1 MSTTQASPDKYQ
13 LVREDIVKVFPNEE
27 YDDGSFA
34 PVVLRLAWHA
44 SGTYDKNHKNGGSDG
59 ATMRHKTES
68 QDPANAGLQVAR
80 DLLEP
85 IKAKHEWISYADLW
99 TLAGCVAI
107 EHMGGPHIEW
117 TGGRRDKNNETECP
131 PVGRLPDAAL
141 GKDHVLDVFVSR
153 MGFTVRE
160 TVALIGAHTVGRC
173 HVDRSGFD
181 GPWTYNPTRFSNQF
195 YKLLL
200 NVEWV
205 EKKWD
210 GPKQFVDADE
220 GEIMMLPTDMALLE
234 QPFLQYVELY
244 AKDQQ
249 AFFDDFSAAFLKLVE
264 LGVSKRGKL

>member
-1 MSTTQASPDKYQ
+1 MSTQVSPDKYTQ
-13 LVREDIVKVFPNEE
+13 VREDIAKAFPNEE

-44 SGTYDKNHKNGGSDG
+44 SGTYDGKHKNVGGSDG
-59 ATMRHKTES
+59 ATMRYNAES
-68 QDPANAGLQVAR
+68 SDPANAGLDHAR
-80 DLLEP
+80 NFLDP
-85 IKAKHEWISYADLW
+85 IKAKHTWISHADLW
-99 TLAGCVAI
+99 TLAGCVAV
-107 EHMGGPHIEW
+107 EQMGGPHIEW
-117 TGGRRDKNNETECP
+117 TGGRRDKTNETECP
-131 PVGRLPDAAL
+131 PQGRLPDAAL

-153 MGFTVRE
+153 MGFTVQE

-173 HVDRSGFD
+173 HADRSGFD

-200 NVEWV
+200 NVTWV

-210 GPKQFVDADE
+210 GPKQFVDEDE

-234 QPFLQYVELY
+234 EPFRQYVEIY

-249 AFFDDFSAAFLKLVE
+249 KFFNDFASAFLTLIE
-264 LGVSKRGKL
+264 LGMTKRGKL